1 MNEHEFTDLLDRGT
15 AGLSP
20 DIARLV
26 DGGAA
31 RGRRTLRRR
40 RGGAAAL
47 GAAAVLGVIG
57 VGAAVLPSEGSG
69 RARDTPVANGPSTA
83 GSQSQAPLTE
93 PRTVD
98 ADGNGEPDVE
108 VTADLR
114 TVEAIHA
121 DIQAMLGPGA
131 SDLLDGR
138 RGPRI
143 RMEGNEMSWFFRF
156 DGAEA
161 QVSVYP
167 VGRGCTPA
175 GEQIAHQTG
184 CLETNG
190 VEYRTA
196 GPWSSSGG
204 SQRGQTAVAWQHGF
218 EIMVISENVRH
229 SFSGKTTQ
237 VADSPTIPLE
247 TLVDV
252 ATSDTWFEGT
262 Q

>member
-1 MNEHEFTDLLDRGT
+1 MNEHELTDLLDRGT

-20 DIARLV
+20 DIARLA

-40 RGGAAAL
+40 RVGTAVL

-57 VGAAVLPSEGSG
+57 VGATVLPSEGPG
-69 RARDTPVANGPSTA
+69 RARDTPVATGPSTA
-83 GSQSQAPLTE
+83 GSPSQPPLTE
-93 PRTVD
+93 PRAVD
-98 ADGNGEPDVE
+98 GDGDGEPDVE

-143 RMEGNEMSWFFRF
+143 RMAGNEMSWFFRF

-167 VGRGCTPA
+167 VDRGCTPP

-190 VEYRTA
+190 VAYRTA

-204 SQRGQTAVAWQHGF
+204 GQRGQTAVSWQHGF
-218 EIMVISENVRH
+218 EIMVISENVRQAR
-229 SFSGKTTQ
+229 SGQTTQ
-237 VADSPTIPLE
+237 VADRPTIPLE
-247 TLVDV
+247 TLVEV
-252 ATSDTWFEGT
+252 ATSGIWFEDPA
-262 Q
+262 